1 MGEDRFDLPLVHG
14 PKPADDEPTCGP
26 TAYVSLEEKAI
37 LEAMRRLRER
47 AEAVREQLEGAG
59 SDAERAGLAAQLDAL
74 RAERSELAERRE
86 AAYRR
91 KMVMLGHMDP
101 DEVDLR

>member
-1 MGEDRFDLPLVHG
+1 MADDPLDLPLVHG
-14 PKPADDEPTCGP
+14 PQPADDEATCSP

-47 AEAVREQLEGAG
+47 AEAVREQLG
-59 SDAERAGLAAQLDAL
+59 STASDGERAELEQQLDAL
-74 RAERSELAERRE
+74 RSERSELAVRRE